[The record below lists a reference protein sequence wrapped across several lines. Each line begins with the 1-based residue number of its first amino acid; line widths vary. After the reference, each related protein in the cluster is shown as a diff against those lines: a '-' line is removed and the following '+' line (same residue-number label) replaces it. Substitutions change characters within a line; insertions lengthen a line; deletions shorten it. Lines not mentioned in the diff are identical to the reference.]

1 VKLLLTSDL
10 HKDGTKLLWL
20 LEEAPP
26 CDALLVA
33 GDLLDIFSKT
43 SFTEQTAGTL
53 RWREAVIATGKSF
66 AWCSG
71 NHDFFHDD
79 KTAMSGASPLW
90 MKQSPSSQ
98 TCVTDGETRILHT
111 GAERIAMTTIPWPV
125 HGSKIIVDGKP
136 ASFLD
141 FVKHLLRE
149 GKKLRAEERV
159 PWLIL
164 CHEPPGGTP
173 SSATSAVLAPDFA
186 TQAIKAAEPDFSLHG
201 HFHNAPTAPGGAWIW
216 RIGKTI
222 CFNAGQ
228 SSEGRPP
235 QYILLEWHSAGDWT
249 AHWHAEGRIL
259 RAESAHRESTT
270 EGQCDSHESIFG

>member
-1 VKLLLTSDL
+1 MKLLLTSDL
-10 HKDGTKLLWL
+10 HKDGAKLLWL
-20 LEEAPP
+20 LEEAPS

-111 GAERIAMTTIPWPV
+111 GAERIAISSIPWPV
-125 HGSKIIVDGKP
+125 HGSKIILDGKP

-141 FVKHLLRE
+141 FVQHLLRE
-149 GKKLRAEERV
+149 GKRLRADERV

-164 CHEPPGGTP
+164 CHEPPGGAP
-173 SSATSAVLAPDFA
+173 VLSATGAAPEPDFA
-186 TQAIKAAEPDFSLHG
+186 TRVIKAAEPDFSLHG
-201 HFHNAPTAPGGAWIW
+201 HFHNAPTAPGGCWIW

-228 SSEGRPP
+228 SAEGRPP
-235 QYILLEWHSAGDWT
+235 QYILLEWRSASDWT
-249 AHWHAEGRIL
+249 AHWHGEGRIL
-259 RAESAHRESTT
+259 RAESAHRESTA
-270 EGQCDSHESIFG
+270 EGRCDVSI

>member
-10 HKDGTKLLWL
+10 HKDGAKLLWL

-43 SFTEQTAGTL
+43 SFTDQTTGTL

-90 MKQSPSSQ
+90 MMQSPSSQ

-111 GAERIAMTTIPWPV
+111 GAERIAITTIPWPV

-149 GKKLRAEERV
+149 GKKRRAEERV

-164 CHEPPGGTP
+164 CHEPPGGAP
-173 SSATSAVLAPDFA
+173 VLSATGAAPEPDFA
-186 TQAIKAAEPDFSLHG
+186 TRVIKAAEPDFSLHG
-201 HFHNAPTAPGGAWIW
+201 HFHNAPTAPGGSWIW

-222 CFNAGQ
+222 CFNPGQ
-228 SSEGRPP
+228 SLEGQPP
-235 QYILLEWHSAGDWT
+235 QFVLLEWSGEGDWT
-249 AHWHAEGRIL
+249 ALWHGDGRIL
-259 RAESAHRESTT
+259 RAESTA
-270 EGQCDSHESIFG
+270 EGRFNVI